1 MITAKPARA
10 LIMKEGTPFE
20 DMARVMRDLN
30 WAATHGAA
38 AMGRLNEIIDP
49 KFELKHR
56 LNLIF
61 KGIDPGPS
69 YSPYWKALRP

>member
-1 MITAKPARA
+1 MITDKPARA

-38 AMGRLNEIIDP
+38 AMGSFTEVFDP

-56 LNLIF
+56 LNQTL

-69 YSPYWKALRP
+69 YSPYWKALKP